1 MISKIIEYDV
11 YALRTTEI
19 IGTEYKTN
27 GFEKDTRS
35 EITTKFQNKFDI
47 FSWKCNNVNAL

>member
-1 MISKIIEYDV
+1 MISKIIEYIC
-11 YALRTTEI
+11 ALRTTEV